1 MAGRVAHWLD
11 GLGGLAGVA
20 RVARNVRL
28 AGLVGLDVLA
38 GLAVLLVC
46 WLWDAVLMSWPGLLG
61 ALHVLL
67 PTVHWWSKAEP

>member
-11 GLGGLAGVA
+11 GLAGLAGVA
-20 RVARNVRL
+20 RMVRL

-38 GLAVLLVC
+38 GLAGMLVG

-67 PTVHWWSKAEP
+67 TNVHWFSKAEP